1 MEELIRMLS
10 WNKPADR
17 LVIGQMNAKLQDAQ
31 VELLSAHCATDRIR
45 LRYTTQEIAQYGRR
59 DVLRKAAGAAT
70 ALHNFYSSIEALID
84 SVQLQPET
92 NRVEFGEQH
101 IITGIN
107 KTIAYIREQRER
119 YRLEAVALSKGQ
131 KELMKLFFS
140 DSFLSSVK
148 IVELKGR
155 RVQKPPM
162 FEEAKTQGF
171 TNIPDITHMT
181 SLTFADILVF
191 NDNVMERS
199 LFHALVQAVQ
209 FHVLGLQR
217 FVELFVRSFV
227 KTQSHYNVPLNSHAF
242 TLEGK
247 FAANPTR
254 PFSVEEQVQ
263 LWANQRRYEA
273 EESLF

>member
-1 MEELIRMLS
+1 MLS
-10 WNKPADR
+10 WNKPEDR
-17 LVIGQMNAKLQDAQ
+17 VAIGQMNARLQDAQ

-45 LRYTTQEIAQYGRR
+45 LRFSTEEIARHGRR
-59 DVLRKAAGAAT
+59 DVLRKAFGAAT
-70 ALHNFYSSIEALID
+70 ALHDFYSSIEALID
-84 SVQLQPET
+84 SADPEAET
-92 NRVEFGEQH
+92 EHAEFGEQQ
-101 IITGIN
+101 ILAGIN
-107 KTIAYIREQRER
+107 QTIAYIREQRER
-119 YRLEAVALSKGQ
+119 YRFEAIALNERQ
-131 KELMKLFFS
+131 KQPMKQFFS
-140 DSFLSSVK
+140 DALLSSVK

-162 FEEAKTQGF
+162 FEDARALGIE
-171 TNIPDITHMT
+171 NLPDITHMT

-209 FHVLGLQR
+209 FQVLGLQR

-227 KTQSHYNVPLNSHAF
+227 KTQSHYSVPLNAQAF
-242 TLEGK
+242 TLECK

-263 LWANQRRYEA
+263 FWANQRRYEA
-273 EESLF
+273 EETLF